1 MNKYNKMIAKRS
13 SQELMTLKQIK
24 QLYDWWQKKLAIEN
38 LKKIPVTDLYM
49 LIKNNQISYKLFKAY
64 FDI

>member
-1 MNKYNKMIAKRS
+1 MIAKRS